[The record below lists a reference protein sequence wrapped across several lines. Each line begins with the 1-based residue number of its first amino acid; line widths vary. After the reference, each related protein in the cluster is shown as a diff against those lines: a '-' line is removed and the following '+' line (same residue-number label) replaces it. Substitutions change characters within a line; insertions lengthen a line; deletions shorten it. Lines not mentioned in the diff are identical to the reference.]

1 MSRRQSSRRH
11 ACFRCIELKVKC
23 STQGNDKE
31 CQRCS
36 RLGRPCVFP
45 STLPNN
51 PGRKSRIDELQDQIN
66 ELRDQLTKRD
76 EGASGHGIS
85 GDEAVPHALQQHN
98 APIEHTKSISPRP
111 ALGEPGDLLTI
122 GILTLAQCNRLLDK
136 FRMVKMPQFPFV
148 IIPDSMN
155 AISLRQE
162 YPFLFVAIMTVSTED
177 RPSLQKDLN
186 HEVKRTI
193 STRIIMNNERNID
206 LLLGLLVYTAWYHYH
221 WESMLPHMYLFLQL
235 TITMVADLGLDRQP
249 NFTMQNIAASLGRP
263 SSARQLVANHSAAGK
278 RALLGTF
285 YLCSV
290 SSLFRQQLFME
301 YTDWINQCCD
311 DLRKNSEFPSDQ
323 HLKTYIDVRLLAQ
336 KSAEV
341 FNGKV
346 HSHAHP
352 PLNGR
357 ERLESGIQE
366 LDKEF
371 TLFQGIKDEAREHGS
386 DTYAYVFEVK
396 VKPVIILG
404 QIVYHRND
412 AFLLDEMDQLDSL
425 ISSSESF
432 ITSFLETL
440 TEIAIHLPLSFYT
453 YLWYALLVLS
463 KVLLLSDLEWERTT
477 RLGRRIHGIARA
489 AIEKHGELSSGN
501 DVWANSKRVI
511 GSMIS
516 WLQKHQDLRG
526 PEQRLRNHPS
536 STMHHLTVVD
546 ENTQYPSAST
556 GSKSTEPGRKFTFPT
571 QQPDPDQVV
580 TEFTFDQID
589 LEDHI
594 GNHALDVATVNVA
607 GSKPTCSGCL
617 RHSVQCDYQLE
628 NSSSNVSTATGNVK
642 VQPAATAP
650 RKVST
655 KRHQTFISSYQTNFK
670 PPKRAHR
677 TRKSIS
683 AQLLPFSS
691 SKRIFPTFSCRPFEF
706 TIIDMELFHN
716 SLNPTDYGESEHHSA
731 IRMQRNHLS
740 HLGFSF
746 PYVLRLL
753 LAGSGFQLARR
764 PEVMQLQQSAIQG
777 RDYYVVAER
786 HYNLAIREVVAVVPR
801 LNKENCHAIYTAA
814 VHIFVCSLAMGP
826 RPGEYMA
833 SRDDDVVLKGD
844 EGESG
849 SESEP
854 AAETTGSAR
863 SSTIASEYGY
873 WMGQLRHLIKS
884 ELVREDTPYSVYHA
898 VLERLHQ
905 CYDAIYGP
913 FSPVMTALL
922 SPCIFG
928 WLYRLPDAFMFGLR
942 QRHQPALVIFSY
954 FVVLLDELTWNWF
967 LQDWPRH
974 ILIGIHRN
982 LDIYHQQYIQWPM
995 HCVAA
1000 KV

>member
-51 PGRKSRIDELQDQIN
+51 TGRKSRIDELQDQIN

-76 EGASGHGIS
+76 KGASGHGIS
-85 GDEAVPHALQQHN
+85 SDEAVPHALQQHN
-98 APIEHTKSISPRP
+98 APIEHTKHITMRP
-111 ALGEPGDLLTI
+111 DLGEPGNLLTI

-249 NFTMQNIAASLGRP
+249 NFTMQNIAASL
-263 SSARQLVANHSAAGK
+263 
-278 RALLGTF
+278 
-285 YLCSV
+285 
-290 SSLFRQQLFME
+290 
-301 YTDWINQCCD
+301 D
-311 DLRKNSEFPSDQ
+311 
-323 HLKTYIDVRLLAQ
+323 
-336 KSAEV
+336 
-341 FNGKV
+341 
-346 HSHAHP
+346 
-352 PLNGR
+352 
-357 ERLESGIQE
+357 
-366 LDKEF
+366 
-371 TLFQGIKDEAREHGS
+371 
-386 DTYAYVFEVK
+386 AYVFEVK
-396 VKPVIILG
+396 VKPVIVLG
-404 QIVYHRND
+404 QIVYHRKD
-412 AFLLDEMDQLDSL
+412 GFLLYEMDQLDNL

-432 ITSFLETL
+432 ITSFFEALP
-440 TEIAIHLPLSFYT
+440 EIAIHLPLSFYT

-463 KVLLLSDLEWERTT
+463 KVLLLCDLEWERTT
-477 RLGRRIHGIARA
+477 GLGRRIHRIARA

-501 DVWANSKRVI
+501 DVWENSKRVI

-526 PEQRLRNHPS
+526 PEQRLRNNPS

-546 ENTQYPSAST
+546 ENTHYPSAST
-556 GSKSTEPGRKFTFPT
+556 GSKSTEPGRRHTFPT

-589 LEDHI
+589 LEGM
-594 GNHALDVATVNVA
+594 GNGCDEVRPA
-607 GSKPTCSGCL
+607 CSGCL
-617 RHSVQCDYQLE
+617 RHSVQCDHQLQE
-628 NSSSNVSTATGNVK
+628 SSSNVSTATENAK

-677 TRKSIS
+677 TRKSIL
-683 AQLLPFSS
+683 AQLLQCSS
-691 SKRIFPTFSCRPFEF
+691 SERIFPTLSCRPFEF

-716 SLNPTDYGESEHHSA
+716 FLNPTDYGEPEHHSA
-731 IRMQRNHLS
+731 MQMQQNQLS
-740 HLGFSF
+740 RPGFSF

-753 LAGSGFQLARR
+753 LAGLGFQLARC
-764 PEVMQLQQSAIQG
+764 PENMQLQQSAIQG
-777 RDYYVVAER
+777 RDYHVVAER
-786 HYNLAIREVVAVVPR
+786 HYNIAIREVAAAVPR

-833 SRDDDVVLKGD
+833 FRDDGQDGFLSLFMGVRTVLEISSKLFSPDVVVKGD

-854 AAETTGSAR
+854 DAENTGSAR

-873 WMGQLRHLIKS
+873 WMDQLRYLIESK
-884 ELVREDTPYSVYHA
+884 LVMGDTPYSSA
-898 VLERLHQ
+898 
-905 CYDAIYGP
+905 
-913 FSPVMTALL
+913 S
-922 SPCIFG
+922 
-928 WLYRLPDAFMFGLR
+928 
-942 QRHQPALVIFSY
+942 
-954 FVVLLDELTWNWF
+954 
-967 LQDWPRH
+967 
-974 ILIGIHRN
+974 
-982 LDIYHQQYIQWPM
+982 
-995 HCVAA
+995 
-1000 KV
+1000 

>member
-85 GDEAVPHALQQHN
+85 GDEVVPHALQQHN

-249 NFTMQNIAASLGRP
+249 NFTMQNIAASL
-263 SSARQLVANHSAAGK
+263 
-278 RALLGTF
+278 
-285 YLCSV
+285 
-290 SSLFRQQLFME
+290 
-301 YTDWINQCCD
+301 D
-311 DLRKNSEFPSDQ
+311 
-323 HLKTYIDVRLLAQ
+323 
-336 KSAEV
+336 
-341 FNGKV
+341 
-346 HSHAHP
+346 
-352 PLNGR
+352 
-357 ERLESGIQE
+357 
-366 LDKEF
+366 
-371 TLFQGIKDEAREHGS
+371 
-386 DTYAYVFEVK
+386 AYVFEVK

-440 TEIAIHLPLSFYT
+440 TEFAIHLPLSFYT

-489 AIEKHGELSSGN
+489 AIEKHGGLSSGN

-536 STMHHLTVVD
+536 STMPHLTVVD

-556 GSKSTEPGRKFTFPT
+556 GSKSTEPGRKYTFPT

-589 LEDHI
+589 LEGMGDGCDKI
-594 GNHALDVATVNVA
+594 R
-607 GSKPTCSGCL
+607 PTCSGCL
-617 RHSVQCDYQLE
+617 P
-628 NSSSNVSTATGNVK
+628 TGNVK

-650 RKVST
+650 RKL
-655 KRHQTFISSYQTNFK
+655 
-670 PPKRAHR
+670 PKRAHR

-777 RDYYVVAER
+777 REYYVVAER

-833 SRDDDVVLKGD
+833 SRDDGQDGFLSYCKLFSPDVVLKGD

-873 WMGQLRHLIKS
+873 WMGQLRHLIES
-884 ELVREDTPYSVYHA
+884 ELVREDTPYS
-898 VLERLHQ
+898 

-982 LDIYHQQYIQWPM
+982 LDVYHQQYIQWPM